1 MKYLELYVGRKDEM
15 MIWYN
20 YLCKYC
26 VQVSYAYDYSTIKLL
41 GKGNFAKVYYARRK
55 ENG

>member
-1 MKYLELYVGRKDEM
+1 MELYVGRKDEM

-26 VQVSYAYDYSTIKLL
+26 VQVSYAFDYQTIKML

-55 ENG
+55 DNG